1 MLSIQ
6 NHCLQIFVHIFL
18 NLNYRMAS
26 VRRYKLTINVL
37 QLGGFKKEGDAKLE
51 GSTQIEDEIEG
62 KVTGPI
68 SIGAVVDDEEISDV
82 PPVIGDVTR
91 DIEMQYT
98 EPSHLTL
105 HVIKAGTIL
114 FHGSVLKDTFN
125 PLDIRLGKD
134 SLVAFFS
141 QNKRFA
147 LDYIKGCAA
156 YPNEKGY
163 IHKFIAKKDIDK
175 IFIISQYDRLN
186 DWDPATIENK
196 YCGSSRTY
204 NGIGFFV
211 STDDQQKFGTSFSG
225 DSVFAA
231 EFALCNP
238 HDFLEYIGTESCMSA
253 RKLSNEYNFYK

>member
-1 MLSIQ
+1 MGGVDKEKDDGGDILGDKTSE
-6 NHCLQIFVHIFL
+6 
-18 NLNYRMAS
+18 
-26 VRRYKLTINVL
+26 TI
-37 QLGGFKKEGDAKLE
+37 GID
-51 GSTQIEDEIEG
+51 
-62 KVTGPI
+62 
-68 SIGAVVDDEEISDV
+68 AVVDDGDDASV

-91 DIEMQYT
+91 DVESQYV

-114 FHGSVLKDTFN
+114 FHGSILKDTFN

-147 LDYIKGCAA
+147 IDYVKGCAT

-163 IHKFIAKKDIDK
+163 IHKFIVKKDIDK
-175 IFIISQYDRLN
+175 IFIMSQYDRVN
-186 DWDPATIENK
+186 DWDPSVIENK
-196 YCGSSRTY
+196 YCGSSRAY

-211 STDDQQKFGTSFSG
+211 STDDQRKFGTAFSG

-238 HDFLEYIGTESCMSA
+238 QEFLEYVGTESCISA
-253 RKLSNEYNFYK
+253 RKLSNEYNFSK